1 MTVQKRRKA
10 GKARFPKIR
19 GMHRRYAYEKEIYA
33 FSNVFRFGYIT
44 KNHLMLPIQ
53 DDNNAKRSVN
63 VMKKIK
69 FIPFAAVFAV
79 TSISATRFSRKHC
92 SMA

>member
-1 MTVQKRRKA
+1 
-10 GKARFPKIR
+10 
-19 GMHRRYAYEKEIYA
+19 MHRRYAYEKEIYA

-44 KNHLMLPIQ
+44 QNHLLLPIQ